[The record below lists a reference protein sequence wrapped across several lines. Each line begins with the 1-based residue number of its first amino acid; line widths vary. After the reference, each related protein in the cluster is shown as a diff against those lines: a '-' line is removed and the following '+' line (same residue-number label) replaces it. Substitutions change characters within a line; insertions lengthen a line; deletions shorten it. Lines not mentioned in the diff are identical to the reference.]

1 MIIYLLNIL
10 LVDDDRNTL
19 RLTHKYFESKGARVS
34 AYSDPLVALQDLMKN
49 GKSDPHYDLIIS
61 DIKMPK
67 MDGIELASK
76 IRKMNKDIAIILM
89 ADSTTNIADI
99 DQSILKFLII
109 EDIITKPI
117 QLKYLI
123 EKINTIKQK
132 VIVRHQY

>member
-10 LVDDDRNTL
+10 LVDDDRNSL
-19 RLTHKYFESKGARVS
+19 RITQKYFESKGARVS

-49 GKSDPHYDLIIS
+49 GNSDPHYNLIIS

-76 IRKMNKDIAIILM
+76 IRNMNKDIAIILM

-99 DQSILKFLII
+99 DQSILKFLVI

-123 EKINTIKQK
+123 EKINTIKQE
-132 VIVRHQY
+132 VIIRHQY